1 MKIACIFMPNNE
13 VRPPASSTGST
24 AGDLIM
30 DEIARRLALS
40 HEVIAY
46 CLRGEGQQ
54 QVERFEGVEYRRFS
68 IPVDK
73 WFLQHHRKI
82 LYLTALLSRG
92 PQQPLANS
100 ALWYRQFITKII
112 ADPALRNCDVIH
124 IMNLSQFIPIL
135 RARLPK
141 TRIVLHMESQWLEHL
156 DRAAIERRIKAAD
169 LILGCSDFIAKGVRQ
184 RFPALA
190 QRCSHIFNGTDVAL
204 LTRPPGLKPSPKK
217 VLFVGRLAPEKG
229 VHVLLDAFRIVLEQ
243 QPDAQLELIGPESV
257 IPREILWPTCNDP
270 HVLEI
275 EPYFRAGVYSQLLRA
290 KVAEFPPGSV
300 SFLNRAT
307 KSKDLVPHYHSASI
321 FVFPSVCEEAFGMPV
336 VEAMASRT
344 PVVTTRGGA
353 SPEIVE
359 HGRSGLLVERS
370 GVQGLA
376 EAMLQLLANPER
388 REAMAQAAFERASNV
403 FSWDRIAEDL
413 LEKYERLFECSK
425 QQANPETQPGRATP
439 GSWRRFIAHNSG
451 IHL

>member
-1 MKIACIFMPNNE
+1 VKIAFIFMPVNE
-13 VRPPASSTGST
+13 VRPPVSSTGSV

-30 DEIARRLALS
+30 DEIARRLARS

-92 PQQPLANS
+92 PPQPLANS
-100 ALWYRQFITKII
+100 ALWYRQFITKIV

-257 IPREILWPTCNDP
+257 IPREMLLPTCNDP

-307 KSKDLVPHYHSASI
+307 KFKDLVPHYHSASV
-321 FVFPSVCEEAFGMPV
+321 FVFPSVWEEPFGMPL

-344 PVVTTRGGA
+344 PVVATQGGA
-353 SPEIVE
+353 FPEIVE
-359 HGRSGLLVERS
+359 DGRSGLLVERS

-376 EAMLQLLANPER
+376 EAILQLLANPER
-388 REAMAQAAFERASNV
+388 RDAMAQTAFERASTV

-413 LEKYERLFECSK
+413 LGKYKRLFE
-425 QQANPETQPGRATP
+425 
-439 GSWRRFIAHNSG
+439 
-451 IHL
+451 

>member
-1 MKIACIFMPNNE
+1 VKIAFIFMPINE
-13 VRPPASSTGST
+13 VRPPVSSTGSVSV
-24 AGDLIM
+24 DLIM
-30 DEIARRLALS
+30 DEIARRLARS

-92 PQQPLANS
+92 PPQPLINS
-100 ALWYRQFITKII
+100 TLWYRQFITKIV
-112 ADPALRNCDVIH
+112 ADPAVRNCDVIH

-141 TRIVLHMESQWLEHL
+141 TRIVLHMQCQWLEHL
-156 DRAAIERRIKAAD
+156 DPAAIERRIEAAD

-229 VHVLLDAFRIVLEQ
+229 VHVLLDAFHIVLKK
-243 QPDAQLELIGPESV
+243 QPDAHLELIGPESI
-257 IPREILWPTCNDP
+257 IPREILLPICNDP

-275 EPYFRAGVYSQLLRA
+275 EPYFRDSVYSQLLKA
-290 KVAEFPPGSV
+290 KVSEFSPGSV
-300 SFLNRAT
+300 SFHNRAT
-307 KSKDLVPHYHSASI
+307 KFIDLVPRYHSASI
-321 FVFPSVCEEAFGMPV
+321 FVFPSVWEEPFGMPV
-336 VEAMASRT
+336 VEAMAART
-344 PVVTTRGGA
+344 AVVTTRGGA
-353 SPEIVE
+353 FPEIVE
-359 HGRSGLLVERS
+359 DGRSGLLVERS

-376 EAMLQLLANPER
+376 EAILQLLANPER
-388 REAMAQAAFERASNV
+388 RDAMAQTAFERASTV

-413 LEKYERLFECSK
+413 LGKYKRLFE
-425 QQANPETQPGRATP
+425 
-439 GSWRRFIAHNSG
+439 
-451 IHL
+451 